1 MTPRPE
7 EGKDRM
13 DEAVSR
19 ILDRAELEEAPADLR
34 RNVLRAIESR
44 PDPAAAPGPGWIEA
58 LRAGLAGPVGRWPA
72 LVAPFAAGL
81 AVGVVAF
88 AILQGGWR
96 GGAGAEVDGVMAP
109 ASGAPAPAR
118 AKVDDQ
124 SFELG
129 RANVRFEVFRSG
141 DRGGVSVSADAAEP
155 VVVTIQPAHGSA
167 RVERVLAIPSA
178 AGSVEYGPGWVRF
191 WLSGHDRAEVGL
203 AMSPGATDAPAQ
215 IVVTSRGQSVQGSLH
230 TGGVPA
236 APAKGAGS

>member
-7 EGKDRM
+7 EGKDRV
-13 DEAVSR
+13 DEAVAR

-34 RNVLRAIESR
+34 GNVLRAIASR
-44 PDPAAAPGPGWIEA
+44 PDPAAAPGLATWIET
-58 LRAGLAGPVGRWPA
+58 LRAGLMGRWPA
-72 LVAPFAAGL
+72 LLAPFAAGL
-81 AVGVVAF
+81 AVGVVAV
-88 AILQGGWR
+88 ALLQGGWR
-96 GGAGAEVDGVMAP
+96 GGAGDPEVDGVMAP
-109 ASGAPAPAR
+109 APGTQAPAR

-178 AGSVEYGPGWVRF
+178 AGSVEYGPGWVRI
-191 WLSGHDRAEVGL
+191 WLSGRDRAEVAL

-236 APAKGAGS
+236 APAKGARS